1 MFTHIALQLEAA
13 MILAAAVL
21 LFQLLQRQ
29 KRNTIK
35 SRPATTEDYL
45 YKIARITGS
54 SEYEIFRKSAE
65 HWPVSKSIVDRDFKV
80 YLLDQ
85 STPCYV
91 NAFLRKHKRQIDHL
105 KLPPF

>member
-1 MFTHIALQLEAA
+1 MFTHIAFQLEAA

-29 KRNTIK
+29 KRHPTK
-35 SRPATTEDYL
+35 SRPVTTEDYL
-45 YKIARITGS
+45 YKVARITGA

-65 HWPVSKSIVDRDFKV
+65 DWPVSRTMVDRHFKT
-80 YLLDQ
+80 YLMDQ
-85 STPCYV
+85 TTPCYV

>member
-1 MFTHIALQLEAA
+1 MV
-13 MILAAAVL
+13 LAAAVL

-29 KRNTIK
+29 KDHPART
-35 SRPATTEDYL
+35 RPVTTEDYL
-45 YKIARITGS
+45 YKVARITGA
-54 SEYEIFRKSAE
+54 SEYEIFRRSAE
-65 HWPVSKSIVDRDFKV
+65 DWPVSQSMVDRDFKT

-105 KLPPF
+105 ELPPF